1 MRNLCET
8 LCLSSLHFEFSNCLS
23 FSDNYLIPLLLS
35 ILLSW
40 IFSTNLSNILAKGEN
55 TLAQE
60 LQCKFTQLVSQMVYE
75 SEQQQEYQLEEIK
88 KLIDGLSLQQAEVTS
103 QSTTNKDE
111 FQISF
116 KVPPYMGKNNSVG
129 FSSLQWRWIW
139 HLDHASWVLLWGGWN
154 TSGRL
159 N

>member
-1 MRNLCET
+1 M
-8 LCLSSLHFEFSNCLS
+8 
-23 FSDNYLIPLLLS
+23 
-35 ILLSW
+35 
-40 IFSTNLSNILAKGEN
+40 AKGEN
-55 TLAQE
+55 TLAQQ

-75 SEQQQEYQLEEIK
+75 SEQQQEDQLEEIK

-129 FSSLQWRWIW
+129 FSSLQWRWI
-139 HLDHASWVLLWGGWN
+139 
-154 TSGRL
+154 
-159 N
+159 